1 MAFVSGRRSAPATTA
16 RRSPQSRLA
25 TAFIFAALALAATL
39 IVTGCAD
46 DPLPTGTGAV
56 VPSAAPTLASQD
68 AQPIPGQWIVTFR
81 DDVSDVPGLARQ
93 LAAQHGGELK
103 FTYTAALKG
112 FAASLPDA
120 AVEALQRNPNVA
132 LVEQDAVV
140 TATDVQSSAKWGLD
154 RIDQRALPLDGQYG
168 YANSGAG
175 VSVYILDTGIR
186 STHYEFGG
194 RVRAGFTAFNDGYGT
209 EDCRGHGTHS
219 AGIVGGSTFG
229 VAKQVTMYSV
239 RVLDCSGSGTYS
251 SIIAGVDWV
260 TKNRTLP
267 AVANMSLRGTASST
281 LNTAVQNSINAGV
294 VYAVAAGNDT
304 ADACAYSPASLP
316 AALTVAAS
324 TSADVQASFSN
335 YGKCVDLY
343 APGQGIF
350 SSYNTS
356 DSMVVS
362 ASGTS
367 AAAPFVAGVAAL
379 YLASH
384 PTATPQQVTDALL
397 SSASGG
403 VIGGA
408 GAGTPNLLLYS
419 PQSASA
425 PVPPPDTST
434 APLPPP
440 TEPAPPQPAPTDQ
453 PPTASFTSSCPKG
466 VCTFDA
472 GASSDDKQ
480 IVSYAWTFGDG
491 STAFTTT
498 SRMTHAYTA
507 RGSFTVSLTVK
518 DGAGQSATRTAT
530 ISIKKVG

>member
-1 MAFVSGRRSAPATTA
+1 MAIVSRRHRVPATTA
-16 RRSPQSRLA
+16 RRAVPSSLTPP
-25 TAFIFAALALAATL
+25 FILAALALAATL
-39 IVTGCAD
+39 LLTGCGDAS
-46 DPLPTGTGAV
+46 LPT
-56 VPSAAPTLASQD
+56 SAAATARMAGASLAGE
-68 AQPIPGQWIVTFR
+68 PELIPGQWIVTFR
-81 DDVSDVPGLARQ
+81 EEVSDAPGLARE
-93 LAAQHGGELK
+93 LVAQHGGELK
-103 FTYTAALKG
+103 FTYTAALEG

-120 AVEALQRNPNVA
+120 AVEALRRNPNVSMI
-132 LVEQDAVV
+132 EQDAVV
-140 TATDVQSSAKWGLD
+140 TETDVQTAAKWGLD

-194 RVRAGFTAFNDGYGT
+194 RVRAGFTAFSDGYGT

-229 VAKQVTMYSV
+229 VAKQVTIYSV
-239 RVLDCSGSGTYS
+239 RVLDCNGSGTYS

-281 LNTAVQNSINAGV
+281 LNAAVQNSIGAGV
-294 VYAVAAGNDT
+294 VYAVAAGNDA
-304 ADACAYSPASLP
+304 ADACAYSPASLS

-324 TSADVQASFSN
+324 TSADAQASFSN

-379 YLASH
+379 YLAAH
-384 PTATPQQVTDALL
+384 PSATPQQVTDALL
-397 SSASGG
+397 SSATGS
-403 VIGGA
+403 VIAGA

-419 PQSASA
+419 PMTASA
-425 PVPPPDTST
+425 PAPPPPDTTT

-440 TEPAPPQPAPTDQ
+440 VDR
-453 PPTASFTSSCPKG
+453 PPTAAFTASCPRG
-466 VCTFDA
+466 MCTFDA
-472 GASSDDKQ
+472 SASSDDKG
-480 IVSYAWTFGDG
+480 IVSYTWTFGDG
-491 STAFTTT
+491 STVVATT
-498 SRMTHAYTA
+498 SRVSHAYAA

-518 DGAGQSATRTAT
+518 DGAGQTAT
-530 ISIKKVG
+530 ATTTVSIKKVG